1 MAGFETVVRPVV
13 FPDIRPRAKQS
24 LPPPNDSASGFAVI
38 RGNPAQSVGMSD
50 NWSVSTSQQRPQE
63 TERRF
68 DVMRVSQMNDDGS
81 VQPENFVDLEVANRI
96 TMRDSKGGLT
106 KYSYA
111 RMDDEKDN
119 IQVLNRDQVRKAKT

>member
-1 MAGFETVVRPVV
+1 
-13 FPDIRPRAKQS
+13 
-24 LPPPNDSASGFAVI
+24 
-38 RGNPAQSVGMSD
+38 MSD